1 MYRGTDF
8 RDSHGKGFWVISK
21 AQGMQA
27 SAGGVLFLL
36 SPEWSC
42 AQLSPQP
49 QPVFLPELRQTKII
63 ATPKTIITGINC
75 RQFMQ
80 PNITANR
87 GRANGIL
94 SAQNHALKALIFS
107 LSPSFAAP
115 PGHFGR

>member
-1 MYRGTDF
+1 VELTFVTAMVRVFGLF
-8 RDSHGKGFWVISK
+8 QKLKGCKHQRAAFS
-21 AQGMQA
+21 
-27 SAGGVLFLL
+27 FFL

-94 SAQNHALKALIFS
+94 SAQNHAPKALIFS